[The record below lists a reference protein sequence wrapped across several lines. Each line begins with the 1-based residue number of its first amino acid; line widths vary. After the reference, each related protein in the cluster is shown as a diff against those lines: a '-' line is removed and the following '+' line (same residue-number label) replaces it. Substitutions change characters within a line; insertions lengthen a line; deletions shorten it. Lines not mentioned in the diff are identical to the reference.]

1 MRMFYY
7 FDTTTVIGAVVAK
20 IESEI
25 EASSDKTQDCLQNFF
40 QAYSVSQLL
49 ELHRVFEGRV
59 GFLCLDSTRTHS
71 MWRRKMLK

>member
-1 MRMFYY
+1 MRMFNY
-7 FDTTTVIGAVVAK
+7 FDTTTVIGALVAK

-49 ELHRVFEGRV
+49 SCTG
-59 GFLCLDSTRTHS
+59 CLKEEWVSCIT
-71 MWRRKMLK
+71 K

>member
-7 FDTTTVIGAVVAK
+7 FDTTTVIGAAVAK

-49 ELHRVFEGRV
+49 ELYRVFE
-59 GFLCLDSTRTHS
+59 L
-71 MWRRKMLK
+71 

>member
-40 QAYSVSQLL
+40 
-49 ELHRVFEGRV
+49 
-59 GFLCLDSTRTHS
+59 
-71 MWRRKMLK
+71 